1 MFHFKLLINF
11 LSLSIAWSNWLAH
24 PWSRPSDPVSSY
36 VWGELRICAVSLGLL
51 CVPAARHLL
60 PLTTVS
66 SGCYICM
73 HVASIYFKCFMCF
86 IHILQVF
93 HLDIAFVLQ
102 WLQMYFPS
110 VSDVG
115 YKCFNCFRRM
125 LQVFYL
131 AIANVD
137 LGVAHVAVGHP
148 PVAAIG
154 PAFMPVGVER
164 GCSYWACL
172 HARGCGEGATVWAR
186 DTKRVWATMRAWDT
200 KRHVPQ
206 CRHETQSSMDP
217 HMK

>member
-1 MFHFKLLINF
+1 
-11 LSLSIAWSNWLAH
+11 
-24 PWSRPSDPVSSY
+24 
-36 VWGELRICAVSLGLL
+36 
-51 CVPAARHLL
+51 
-60 PLTTVS
+60 
-66 SGCYICM
+66 M

-115 YKCFNCFRRM
+115 CKCFNYFRRM

-131 AIANVD
+131 AVANVD
-137 LGVAHVAVGHP
+137 LGVARVAVGHP

-164 GCSYWACL
+164 A
-172 HARGCGEGATVWAR
+172 
-186 DTKRVWATMRAWDT
+186 
-200 KRHVPQ
+200 PQ
-206 CRHETQSSMDP
+206 CGHGTRSTCGPQCERGTQSGMCHSVGMRHIAAWTP
-217 HMK
+217 T